1 MALTRSMLKS
11 MNLTEEQINAIIEEH
26 TAAKDSLKSQIK
38 NLEEKYVD
46 YDDLKKDYE
55 KLYADVKENN
65 WKEKYDTI
73 NQEFDEYKKEVK
85 KNHQNDIKKELY
97 KDLLIENGVSEKQI
111 SSILEVTKF
120 DEIELDENGK
130 LADVEALNNN
140 IHSKWEGFIVKNSFS
155 GVNVENPP
163 ENNSGTTKNDIMN
176 IKDTAKRQ
184 QEIANHLEL
193 FT

>member
-55 KLYADVKENN
+55 KLSADVKENN

-73 NQEFDEYKKEVK
+73 NQEFDEYKKVVK

-120 DEIELDENGK
+120 DEIELDENEK
-130 LADVEALNNN
+130 LADVEALNDN
-140 IHSKWEGFIVKNSFS
+140 IHSKWDGFIVKNSFS
-155 GVNVENPP
+155 GVNAENPP
-163 ENNSGTTKNDIMN
+163 ENNSGTTKNDIMK
-176 IKDTAKRQ
+176 IKDTVERQ

>member
-55 KLYADVKENN
+55 KLSADVKENN

-120 DEIELDENGK
+120 DEIELDENEK
-130 LADVEALNNN
+130 LADVEALNDN
-140 IHSKWEGFIVKNSFS
+140 IHSKWDGFIVKNSFS
-155 GVNVENPP
+155 GVNAENPP
-163 ENNSGTTKNDIMN
+163 ENNSGTTKNDIMK
-176 IKDTAKRQ
+176 IKDTVERQ

>member
-55 KLYADVKENN
+55 KLSADVKENN

-130 LADVEALNNN
+130 LADVEALNDN
-140 IHSKWEGFIVKNSFS
+140 IHSKWDGFIVKNSFS
-155 GVNVENPP
+155 GVNAENPP
-163 ENNSGTTKNDIMN
+163 ENNSGTSKNDIMK

>member
-55 KLYADVKENN
+55 KLSADVKENN

-111 SSILEVTKF
+111 SSIIEVTKF

-130 LADVEALNNN
+130 LADVEALNDN
-140 IHSKWEGFIVKNSFS
+140 IHSKWDGFIVKNSFS
-155 GVNVENPP
+155 GVNAENPP